1 MRFYLLLS
9 SFYSLLKR
17 NRNSLI
23 AFVIGIVIAANLYSV
38 NAQDLR
44 PDTVA
49 AKVYQSLNE
58 FPTENQH
65 LSSETGQPA
74 TDNTL
79 VSRIIRYHQYVKNRP
94 VEYRLDWKLTLAD
107 YLGANETIELS
118 SYPGN
123 TTLKNNPLES
133 DRAVISKLD
142 RSQRNKLIETL
153 LSIYNPQTQPSVNTE
168 STPEGLD
175 ADNGDN
181 NQNSR
186 QKIPRRGNA
195 DLLLP

>member
-1 MRFYLLLS
+1 MITSR
-9 SFYSLLKR
+9 KVPGQ
-17 NRNSLI
+17 LI
-23 AFVIGIVIAANLYSV
+23 LVIGIVIAVVASSLSV

-44 PDTVA
+44 PNTVA

-79 VSRIIRYHQYVKNRP
+79 VSRIIRYHQYVKSRP

-107 YLGANETIELS
+107 YLGANETIERS

-142 RSQRNKLIETL
+142 RSQRNQLIETL
-153 LSIYNPQTQPSVNTE
+153 LSIYNPQTQPSENTE
-168 STPEGLD
+168 SALDGLD

-181 NQNSR
+181 NENSR
-186 QKIPRRGNA
+186 QKIPQRGNA